1 MKLKLFVCGDVMPG
15 GVLPYQKDCVSPRLA
30 AFLRGF
36 DCRIGTLEAAIG
48 TAEYPYDPVKMAG
61 RCNIVYARDT
71 DLARICELGF
81 DVVSLANNHVMD
93 LGPEGLRNTLQQL
106 DARGILHCGAGMDAR
121 EAARPVIWEKEGLRV
136 AIFAYCMHDGPY
148 LGHVVTAGGKTPG
161 VNPLIL
167 DRAVQE
173 IREAKKQYDRVV
185 VLPHWGQE
193 YRYTPVWRCVE
204 LACALIRSGAD
215 AVLGSHTHRIQP
227 VVWHHRRP
235 VCFSMGNF
243 LFPDF
248 FLQPPRPIWY
258 PGPDVDLETI
268 PDVVGYPYPVDSP
281 VRSVWPAASRY
292 GRVACL
298 ELHSSIFRM
307 SWQHV
312 HASRD
317 NILDLCSLPPKMR
330 KQLHKLS
337 LKLKLLMI
345 RHWL

>member
-148 LGHVVTAGGKTPG
+148 LGHVVTAGEKTPG
-161 VNPLIL
+161 ARDPGGKKTIRPGGCAAALGTGIPLHARMAL
-167 DRAVQE
+167 RRTGLRFDSFRCGCGTGQSYASHPTCRVAPSQTGLF
-173 IREAKKQYDRVV
+173 QYGK
-185 VLPHWGQE
+185 LPFS
-193 YRYTPVWRCVE
+193 RFLSATTPADLVP
-204 LACALIRSGAD
+204 RSGC
-215 AVLGSHTHRIQP
+215 GSGNDSRRGGLSLSGRIP
-227 VVWHHRRP
+227 GP
-235 VCFSMGNF
+235 IGMAGCFS
-243 LFPDF
+243 L
-248 FLQPPRPIWY
+248 
-258 PGPDVDLETI
+258 
-268 PDVVGYPYPVDSP
+268 
-281 VRSVWPAASRY
+281 WPC
-292 GRVACL
+292 G
-298 ELHSSIFRM
+298 
-307 SWQHV
+307 
-312 HASRD
+312 
-317 NILDLCSLPPKMR
+317 
-330 KQLHKLS
+330 LS
-337 LKLKLLMI
+337 GTPFQ
-345 RHWL
+345 